1 MDKPNN
7 RSMHTI
13 PTIRGGGLI
22 FIGLSVL
29 ALPLLCYVTHT
40 SVFEQLPFML
50 CIFFLAAISF
60 LDDLYNL
67 SVKPRFFAQSGVALF
82 IALFIRPEQ
91 LDFGFIAVHYSFFI
105 IPFIFFAVIWAIN
118 HFNFMDGIDGFCAL
132 QSVFLFCAYAILFGM
147 MHATF
152 YQSFCLILIFSF
164 IGFLF
169 FNFPPA
175 KLFMGDVGSATLGLI
190 TFCIA
195 LIAQQKFQIPIFY
208 WFMLNGLFLFDSTI
222 TLLRRMIHKENWSA
236 AHKKHAY
243 QRLRQSGV
251 SVPTILLGQ
260 TVMNVSFLVLV
271 LLIQEH
277 RIHFGFLFM
286 QIIIMLFIYYL
297 IERKF
302 PMYPTAL
309 TY

>member
-7 RSMHTI
+7 RSMHSI
-13 PTIRGGGLI
+13 PTVRGGGLI
-22 FIGLSVL
+22 FIGL
-29 ALPLLCYVTHT
+29 ALLSFPLLCYLTQT
-40 SVFEQLPFML
+40 SIFEQLIFIC

-60 LDDLYNL
+60 LDDLFNL
-67 SVKPRFFAQSGVALF
+67 SVKPRFFTQSGVALL
-82 IALFIRPEQ
+82 IALFMRPQ
-91 LDFGFIAVHYSFFI
+91 HLDFGIITVHYSFFI
-105 IPFIFFAVIWAIN
+105 IPFIFLAVIWAIN
-118 HFNFMDGIDGFCAL
+118 HFNFMDGIDGFCAF
-132 QSVFLFCAYAILFGM
+132 QSIFLFCAYAILFGM
-147 MHATF
+147 MNATF
-152 YQSFCLILIFSF
+152 YQGFCLILIFSL

-175 KLFMGDVGSATLGLI
+175 TLFMGDVGSATLGLI
-190 TFCIA
+190 TFGIA

-222 TLLRRMIHKENWSA
+222 TLFRRIMHKENWSA
-236 AHKKHAY
+236 PHKKHAY

-251 SVPTILLGQ
+251 SVSMILLGQ
-260 TVMNVSFLVLV
+260 TVINASFLILV

-277 RIHFGFLFM
+277 RVHFGFLFA
-286 QIIIMLFIYYL
+286 QIGFVFFIYYL

-302 PMYPTAL
+302 PMYPTTL